1 MEEGEVMAYKSPEQL
16 LTEILA
22 EVRKLT
28 KGKKK

>member
-16 LTEILA
+16 LTEILT
-22 EVRKLT
+22 EIRKLT